1 MLNLFQHLIKM
12 KRSILIVI
20 ILVFSSSL
28 FAQSADSL
36 FVEANKLYQQ
46 EKYEEALSLFELIS
60 TSKLESDDLYYNM
73 ANAYYKTNQVA
84 PAVYYYEKALLLNPN
99 HTDAAHN
106 LSFAQRMGI
115 DNIEALPKT
124 LGQKFSKSVIQKYS
138 YNTWAYIAVVCS
150 FLFALLF
157 LLYHFSYSS
166 VNKRFYFISSLISAF
181 LIIIAVLFSY
191 TNYEYVKS
199 HKTAIVFAE
208 QASVK
213 SAPTA
218 SGEISFELHEGT
230 KVQLLESLDGYKKIK
245 IADGKIGWIADDD
258 IKELQ

>member
-1 MLNLFQHLIKM
+1 MQESKNMKKLIT
-12 KRSILIVI
+12 
-20 ILVFSSSL
+20 ILVLIISSTL
-28 FAQSADSL
+28 LAQSADSL

-46 EKYEEALSLFELIS
+46 EKYVEALSLYELIS

-84 PAVYYYEKALLLNPN
+84 PAVYYFEKALLLNPN

-106 LSFAQRMGI
+106 LSFAKRMGI

-124 LGQKFSKSVIQKYS
+124 LGQKFSKNIIQKYS

-166 VNKRFYFISSLISAF
+166 VNKRFYFISSIISAL

-191 TNYEYVKS
+191 TNYEYVKNY
-199 HKTAIVFAE
+199 KTAIVFAE
-208 QASVK
+208 QTSVK

-218 SGEISFELHEGT
+218 SSEISFELHEGT
-230 KVQLLESLDGYKKIK
+230 KVQLLESLDGYRKIK

>member
-1 MLNLFQHLIKM
+1 MKKLFT
-12 KRSILIVI
+12 
-20 ILVFSSSL
+20 ILVLIISSTL
-28 FAQSADSL
+28 LAQSADSL

-46 EKYEEALSLFELIS
+46 EKYVEALSLYELIS

-99 HTDAAHN
+99 NTDAAHN
-106 LSFAQRMGI
+106 LSFAKRMGI

-124 LGQKFSKSVIQKYS
+124 LGQKFSKSIIQKYS
-138 YNTWAYIAVVCS
+138 YNTWAYVAVVCS

-166 VNKRFYFISSLISAF
+166 VNKRFYFISSIISAF

-191 TNYEYVKS
+191 TNYEYVKNY
-199 HKTAIVFAE
+199 KTAIVFAE
-208 QASVK
+208 QTSVK

-218 SGEISFELHEGT
+218 SSEISFELHEGT
-230 KVQLLESLDGYKKIK
+230 KVQLLESLDGYRKIK
-245 IADGKIGWIADDD
+245 IADGKIGWIADED
-258 IKELQ
+258 IKELR